1 MRGAGSFLV
10 DARRLDVSAA
20 SFWARGMTMNGN
32 NDTVF
37 IGGDIY
43 RQAGYGN
50 NHPLTIPRV
59 GPVMDICRH
68 MGWLDGDAY
77 VESSLA
83 SREDLIR
90 FHAPAYVDAVIEVD
104 QAGKANARVREQF
117 GLGTLENPVFRGL
130 YERAATNCGGS
141 IYAAE
146 RVLDGGCA
154 YNPAG
159 GTHHGRPA
167 KASGF
172 CYFNDPVLSVYRFLD
187 AGMARVLYLDLD
199 AHHGDG
205 VEDAFADDPRVAT
218 VSIHEQDRW
227 PYSGTASDPSRNIW
241 NFPVPRGFSDAEL
254 EFLMEAGVMPV
265 HAGFAPDAV
274 VITCGA
280 DGLAGDPLSAMNLS
294 NVALWSAVTCARDAT
309 PRTVVLG
316 GGGYNPW
323 TVTRCWAGLWAV
335 LAGHNVDEPLLGA
348 VASLFGGFE
357 SDLVDEEDVVPA
369 WRTTIADIP
378 VETTVRPEVE
388 RLALQRAA

>member
-1 MRGAGSFLV
+1 
-10 DARRLDVSAA
+10 
-20 SFWARGMTMNGN
+20 MTMKKD

-43 RQAGYGN
+43 RQAAYGN

-59 GPVMDICRH
+59 GPVMDVCRH
-68 MGWLDGDAY
+68 MGWLDDHAY
-77 VESSLA
+77 VESPQA

-90 FHAPAYVDAVIEVD
+90 FHASAYVDAVIEVD
-104 QAGKANARVREQF
+104 RAGKSNAQLRESF
-117 GLGTLENPVFRGL
+117 GLGTQENPVFTGL
-130 YERAATNCGGS
+130 YERAATSCGGS
-141 IYAAE
+141 IHAAE
-146 RVLDGGCA
+146 RVLNGGCA

-159 GTHHGRPA
+159 GTHHGQPA

-172 CYFNDPVLSVYRFLD
+172 CYFNDPVLSIYQFLD
-187 AGMARVLYLDLD
+187 AGIARVLYLDLD

-205 VEDAFADDPRVAT
+205 VEDAFADDLRVGT

-227 PYSGTASDPSRNIW
+227 PHSGKTSDPSRNIW
-241 NFPVPRGFSDAEL
+241 NFPVPQGFSDAEL
-254 EFLMEAGVMPV
+254 GFLMEAVVMPV
-265 HAGFAPDAV
+265 HASFAPDAV

-294 NVALWSAVTCARDAT
+294 NVALWSAVECVRDAT
-309 PRTVVLG
+309 LRTVVLG

-335 LAGHNVDEPLLGA
+335 LAGYDVHKPLLGA
-348 VASLFGGFE
+348 AAAMFSEFE

-369 WRTTIADIP
+369 WCTTIADIP
-378 VETTVRPEVE
+378 VETAVRPAVE
-388 RLALQRAA
+388 RLAVQRAA

>member
-1 MRGAGSFLV
+1 
-10 DARRLDVSAA
+10 
-20 SFWARGMTMNGN
+20 MTTNGN
-32 NDTVF
+32 SDTVF
-37 IGGDIY
+37 IGGDVY
-43 RQAGYGN
+43 RQAAYGN

-59 GPVMDICRH
+59 GPVMDVCRQ
-68 MGWLDGDAY
+68 MGWLDDDAY
-77 VESSLA
+77 VESPLA
-83 SREDLIR
+83 SREELTR

-104 QAGKANARVREQF
+104 QAGKANAKLREYF
-117 GLGTLENPVFRGL
+117 ELGTLENPVFRGL
-130 YERAATNCGGS
+130 YERAATSCGGS
-141 IYAAE
+141 IHAAE

-172 CYFNDPVLSVYRFLD
+172 CYFNDPVLAIYRFLD

-205 VEDAFADDPRVAT
+205 VEDAFADDLRVAT

-227 PYSGTASDPSRNIW
+227 PHSGKFSDPSRNIW
-241 NFPVPRGFSDAEL
+241 NLPVPRGFSDAEL
-254 EFLMEAGVMPV
+254 GFLMEAVVMPV
-265 HAGFAPDAV
+265 HASFVPDAV

-294 NVALWSAVTCARDAT
+294 NVALWSAVACARDAT
-309 PRTVVLG
+309 SRTVVLG

-335 LAGHNVDEPLLGA
+335 LAGYDVNEPVVGVVAALLD
-348 VASLFGGFE
+348 GFE
-357 SDLVDEEDVVPA
+357 SDLVDEEDVVSA

-378 VETTVRPEVE
+378 AETAVRPDVE